1 MKKEQFIEEL
11 KNRLKGLPKAD
22 LEDRISFYEEA
33 INDRIAD
40 GKTEEEAVRDIG
52 TVDEVVNEIAKDT
65 PLVKLVKEKVTPKR
79 SLTALEVVLLI
90 LGFPL
95 WFPLVLT
102 AFILCL
108 VGYLLIWIFVF
119 VSYVVEIALA
129 VASIGALIAMFA
141 SIGSGTFN
149 LAALGASIMCAGG
162 AILWVFVC
170 IAVTKLTIELS
181 KSIIGGIKKSIMKK
195 GKN

>member
-79 SLTALEVVLLI
+79 SLTALEIVLLI

-108 VGYLLIWIFVF
+108 VGYLLIWVFVF
-119 VSYVVEIALA
+119 VSYVVETALA

-141 SIGSGTFN
+141 SIGSGAFN

-195 GKN
+195 GNN

>member
-52 TVDEVVNEIAKDT
+52 TVDEAINEIAKDT

-108 VGYLLIWIFVF
+108 VGYLLIWVFVF
-119 VSYVVEIALA
+119 VSYVTETALA
-129 VASIGALIAMFA
+129 VSSIGALIAMFA
-141 SIGSGTFN
+141 SIGSGAFN

-195 GKN
+195 GNN

>member
-108 VGYLLIWIFVF
+108 VGYLLIWVFVF
-119 VSYVVEIALA
+119 VSYAVEVALA
-129 VASIGALIAMFA
+129 VASIGSLIAMFA

-149 LAALGASIMCAGG
+149 LAALGVSIMCAGG

-195 GKN
+195 GNN